1 VSFSKRLKEE
11 IEYSDLLHKEIAEKA
26 GIKKR
31 AFDMYV
37 GSRESMPP
45 ADIAVRL
52 AKVFDVSVEYLVT
65 GKDSHKENPISPQ
78 DRKLLEQF
86 SILDERDKQ
95 TVLNLVESMTERY
108 ANSGEKEKSSSHAG

>member
-1 VSFSKRLKEE
+1 MTFWENVDYLREFQNITRKELSSKANFS
-11 IEYSDLLHKEIAEKA
+11 IASISTGKA
-26 GIKKR
+26 
-31 AFDMYV
+31 
-37 GSRESMPP
+37 RESIPS
-45 ADIAVRL
+45 ADVAVRIS
-52 AKVFDVSVEYLVT
+52 KVLGVSVEYLVT
-65 GKDSHKENPISPQ
+65 GKDSHKENPVSPQ